1 MGTTREKYPELYA
14 MNKHLVQT
22 YKERDHWKEQFLFLK
37 DEFDLFK
44 VQQKNC
50 ENPKKMSKRM
60 RVTKRRNVTQTI
72 RNYAIASR
80 CKELG
85 IKNVYT
91 YKKLL
96 RIDPCVSNETEFYKS
111 YLDEFHI
118 KNNTF

>member
-14 MNKHLVQT
+14 LNKHLVQT
-22 YKERDHWKEQFLFLK
+22 YKERDHWKEQFLILK

-44 VQQKNC
+44 SQQKNC
-50 ENPKKMSKRM
+50 ETPKKTSKRVG
-60 RVTKRRNVTQTI
+60 VTKRRNVTQTI

>member
-14 MNKHLVQT
+14 LNKHLVQT

-50 ENPKKMSKRM
+50 ETPKKTSKRVG
-60 RVTKRRNVTQTI
+60 VTKRRNVTQTI
-72 RNYAIASR
+72 RNYAIVSR

>member
-50 ENPKKMSKRM
+50 ENPKKMSKRV

>member
-14 MNKHLVQT
+14 LNKHLVQT
-22 YKERDHWKEQFLFLK
+22 YRERDHWKEQFLFLK

-44 VQQKNC
+44 AQQKNC
-50 ENPKKMSKRM
+50 ETPKKTSKRVG
-60 RVTKRRNVTQTI
+60 VTKRRNVTQTI